1 MGTGCI
7 KAGWAGEGR
16 ARYVL
21 PTCAGAVRR
30 RPQLYLSEECYA
42 LQEYICSRPSQGGLW
57 ANLEMLRDIID
68 MSFGRKYL
76 GTDPKELSGVALTE
90 PLLTPAPLRHHI
102 SEILFEDLGVERLSI
117 VAAQAVVP
125 YAFWGMGWGS
135 HDMCAPPRAKR
146 MAITCYSGPDLD
158 PQEPSGPV
166 GGPLKGKGAP
176 CADPCFSPR
185 LAATTPSAEGV
196 DLSMTG
202 HVSPG
207 RNPFGLIVDVGF
219 SASHAV
225 PVVNYTTL
233 EASALRSEIGGT
245 HANAYLKNLLLTR
258 GLSLEKNELFAQKAS
273 QLPWPRQIWPK
284 RALPAG
290 PPVLRTVEPLSIRG
304 PYCGNACMQLKE
316 ETCFI
321 ARDPMG
327 VLKRLS
333 TLPGGRRAAHLGGP
347 LLVERETP
355 DYSLSKAQLATYFHT
370 HSPAPIPDLSSLK
383 DSGDSHARTGSTND
397 NQHIG
402 GSGETA
408 TKCSTPSATSRDPH
422 PPSSAEVSW
431 VAPAAPTRPT
441 VKLTTERLIVPEILW
456 TLALMN
462 DSTFVHAQSILRVSL
477 SAELQEKCWACILL
491 YPFVNAVYAGSGS
504 SDGGSTE
511 CGVAELI
518 YRAICKAPIEAQPFL
533 ASQIFLVG
541 GSTKFWGFRER
552 LCNDLRAM
560 LPEHW
565 PIHIYQHEDPQH
577 SAWLGASNW
586 AHDDGVYLQFSVSR
600 QQFLETGLM

>member
-1 MGTGCI
+1 MQNNGKRAVLDMGTGCI

-258 GLSLEKNELFAQKAS
+258 GLSLEKNELFAQK
-273 QLPWPRQIWPK
+273 
-284 RALPAG
+284 
-290 PPVLRTVEPLSIRG
+290 
-304 PYCGNACMQLKE
+304 LKE

-441 VKLTTERLIVPEILW
+441 VKLTTERLIVPEIL
-456 TLALMN
+456 
-462 DSTFVHAQSILRVSL
+462 FHPQ
-477 SAELQEKCWACILL
+477 
-491 YPFVNAVYAGSGS
+491 
-504 SDGGSTE
+504 DGGSTE